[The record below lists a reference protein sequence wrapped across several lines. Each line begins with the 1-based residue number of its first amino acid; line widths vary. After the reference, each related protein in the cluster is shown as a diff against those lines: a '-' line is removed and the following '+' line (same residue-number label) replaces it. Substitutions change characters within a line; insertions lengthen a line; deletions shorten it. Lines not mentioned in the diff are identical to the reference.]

1 MAATRHDR
9 PGIAGRGRHQSGRVR
24 LPSRLLSVAPSLSL
38 TSETPGETRAAAV
51 AIAAESSIELPRAL
65 HRASPRSISPTASPA
80 SPLPR
85 PPSGRASRAVLTAY
99 SPDPRPPWP
108 AGQARRR
115 RIPAAPCFLVFLR
128 VRHRLNRPLFGLAS
142 HFPALLHGRSA
153 LPQVPWPPWAPVR
166 VARPFWPIS
175 GHARW
180 SYESAMLPW
189 CSSTP
194 PLPPLRTTVAGRASA
209 GEAAAVVAG
218 SRGRPS
224 TGSLRPSF
232 GPPIGAAGHV
242 DAPGP
247 LLRRWRSPR
256 RPKS

>member
-1 MAATRHDR
+1 MAATRRDR
-9 PGIAGRGRHQSGRVR
+9 PGIAGRDRHQSGRVR

-108 AGQARRR
+108 AGQAHRR

-142 HFPALLHGRSA
+142 HFPTLLHGCST
-153 LPQVPWPPWAPVR
+153 LPPVPWPPWTPVR
-166 VARPFWPIS
+166 VARRPQAGS
-175 GHARW
+175 
-180 SYESAMLPW
+180 
-189 CSSTP
+189 
-194 PLPPLRTTVAGRASA
+194 GRAKA
-209 GEAAAVVAG
+209 FPVRAQ
-218 SRGRPS
+218 
-224 TGSLRPSF
+224 L
-232 GPPIGAAGHV
+232 
-242 DAPGP
+242 
-247 LLRRWRSPR
+247 W
-256 RPKS
+256 

>member
-1 MAATRHDR
+1 MAATRRDR

-24 LPSRLLSVAPSLSL
+24 LPSRMLSVAPSLSL
-38 TSETPGETRAAAV
+38 TSETSGETRAAAV
-51 AIAAESSIELPRAL
+51 AIAAESSIAL
-65 HRASPRSISPTASPA
+65 HRASPHSISPTASPA

-115 RIPAAPCFLVFLR
+115 RIPAAPCFLVFLC

-153 LPQVPWPPWAPVR
+153 LPQVSWPPVR
-166 VARPFWPIS
+166 AARPFWPIS

-194 PLPPLRTTVAGRASA
+194 LC
-209 GEAAAVVAG
+209 
-218 SRGRPS
+218 
-224 TGSLRPSF
+224 
-232 GPPIGAAGHV
+232 
-242 DAPGP
+242 
-247 LLRRWRSPR
+247 RR
-256 RPKS
+256 